1 MDKKYLKKSYI
12 QEGINLYLVRFI
24 LSFFKSRFKPTG
36 KVLVKSC
43 DGIGDILVRTK
54 LMEEI
59 EKKYGKENIYVLMKS
74 GYTKLGDMLGYKT
87 IEYSR
92 KDRKNFFPRLKK
104 MYELNSM
111 GFSAYINVEFSND
124 ITVGN
129 LFIPERI
136 GREDLNWQVERN
148 NKYYTKSY
156 ILENDYVMN
165 QIAVMGKEI
174 LNIDK
179 TGKELAPDIGGLFKV
194 EEKDIVVAVGSTGR
208 EKVCS
213 PILMAEYLKEVQN
226 EYPDRKIVLVGN
238 GDLQESYA
246 KRLIE
251 LLGEGNIENLVNKTS
266 LKEVFEVVA
275 KSCLFIGFDSGLYN
289 ACFALRKKGIILFK
303 DSSGAFI
310 HNVPTLKIVTPKKIR
325 KDVLDNEY
333 PSLNINSIEVEDFK
347 RALKEV
353 RDEKEFSC

>member
-12 QEGINLYLVRFI
+12 QEGINLYLIRFI

-36 KVLVKSC
+36 KVLIKSC
-43 DGIGDILVRTK
+43 DGIGDILVRSK

-74 GYTKLGDMLGYKT
+74 GYTKLGDILGYKT

-92 KDRKNFFPRLKK
+92 KDRKKFFQRLKK
-104 MYELNSM
+104 MYKLNSM
-111 GFSAYINVEFSND
+111 GFSTYINVEFAND

-136 GREDLNWQVERN
+136 GRCDLDWQVERN
-148 NKYYTKSY
+148 NKYYTKKY

-165 QIAVMGKEI
+165 QVATMGKEI

-179 TGKELAPDIGGLFKV
+179 TGTKLIPDIRGLFKV

-213 PILMAEYLKEVQN
+213 PILMAEYLKEVH
-226 EYPDRKIVLVGN
+226 DRYSDKKIILVGN

-246 KRLIE
+246 KRLMS
-251 LLGEGNIENLVNKTS
+251 LLGDINIENLVNKTS

-303 DSSGAFI
+303 DNNGAFI
-310 HNVPTLKIVTPKKIR
+310 HNVPWLKIVTPKKIR
-325 KDVLDNEY
+325 EDILDKEY
-333 PSLNINSIEVEDFK
+333 PALNINSITIEEFKKALEEVG
-347 RALKEV
+347 
-353 RDEKEFSC
+353 DEKEFSC

>member
-1 MDKKYLKKSYI
+1 MI
-12 QEGINLYLVRFI
+12 
-24 LSFFKSRFKPTG
+24 
-36 KVLVKSC
+36 KSC

-54 LMEEI
+54 LMELI
-59 EKKYGKENIYVLMKS
+59 EKKYGKDNIYVLMKS
-74 GYTKLGDMLGYKT
+74 GYTKLGDMLGYRT

-92 KDRKNFFPRLKK
+92 KERKSFFSRLKK

-111 GFSAYINVEFSND
+111 GFSTYINIEFAND

-136 GREDLNWQVERN
+136 GREDLSWQVERY

-165 QIAVMGKEI
+165 QVSKMAKDI
-174 LNIDK
+174 LDIDV
-179 TGKELAPDIGGLFKV
+179 TGKQLTPDIGGLFKI
-194 EEKDIVVAVGSTGR
+194 EDRDIVVAVGSTGR

-213 PILMAEYLKEVQN
+213 PILMAEYLKEVQQL
-226 EYPDRKIVLVGN
+226 YPDRKIILVGN
-238 GDLQESYA
+238 GDLQEGYA

-251 LLGEGNIENLVNKTS
+251 LLGNENIENLVNKTS

-289 ACFALRKKGIILFK
+289 ACFALRKKGVILFK
-303 DSSGAFI
+303 DGGGAFI
-310 HNVPTLKIVTPKKIR
+310 HNVPWLKIVTPKKVREDI
-325 KDVLDNEY
+325 LDREY
-333 PSLNINSIEVEDFK
+333 PALNINSIEVEDFK
-347 RALKEV
+347 KALEEV
-353 RDEKEFSC
+353 RDEKEFSY

>member
-1 MDKKYLKKSYI
+1 MDKRYLKKSYI
-12 QEGINLYLVRFI
+12 QEGINLYLIRFI
-24 LSFFKSRFKPTG
+24 LSFFKSRFKPQG
-36 KVLVKSC
+36 KVLIKSC

-54 LMEEI
+54 LMELI
-59 EKKYGKENIYVLMKS
+59 EKKYGKDNIYVLMKS
-74 GYTKLGDMLGYKT
+74 GYTKLGDMLGYRT

-92 KDRKNFFPRLKK
+92 KERKNLLPRLKK

-111 GFSAYINVEFSND
+111 GFSTYINIEFAND

-136 GREDLNWQVERN
+136 GREDLSWQVERN

-165 QIAVMGKEI
+165 QVSKMAKDI
-174 LNIDK
+174 LDIDV
-179 TGKELAPDIGGLFKV
+179 TGKQLTPDIGGLFKI
-194 EEKDIVVAVGSTGR
+194 EDRDIVVAVGSTGR

-213 PILMAEYLKEVQN
+213 PILMAEYLKEVQQL
-226 EYPDRKIVLVGN
+226 YPDRKIILVGN
-238 GDLQESYA
+238 GDLQEGYA

-251 LLGEGNIENLVNKTS
+251 LLGNENIENLVNKTS

-289 ACFALRKKGIILFK
+289 ACFALRKKGVILFK
-303 DSSGAFI
+303 DSGGAFI
-310 HNVPTLKIVTPKKIR
+310 HNVPWLKIVTPKKVREDI
-325 KDVLDNEY
+325 LDREY
-333 PSLNINSIEVEDFK
+333 PALNINSIEVEDFK
-347 RALKEV
+347 KALEEV
-353 RDEKEFSC
+353 RDEKEFSY

>member
-1 MDKKYLKKSYI
+1 MDKRYLKKSYI
-12 QEGINLYLVRFI
+12 QEGINLYLIRFI
-24 LSFFKSRFKPTG
+24 LSFFKSRFKPQG
-36 KVLVKSC
+36 KVLIKSC

-54 LMEEI
+54 LMELI
-59 EKKYGKENIYVLMKS
+59 EKKYGKDNIYVLMKS
-74 GYTKLGDMLGYKT
+74 GYTKLGDMLGYRT

-92 KDRKNFFPRLKK
+92 KERKNLLPRLKK

-111 GFSAYINVEFSND
+111 GFSTYINIEFAND

-136 GREDLNWQVERN
+136 GREDLSWQVERN

-165 QIAVMGKEI
+165 QVSKMAKDI
-174 LNIDK
+174 LDTDV
-179 TGKELAPDIGGLFKV
+179 TGKQLTPDIGGLFKI
-194 EEKDIVVAVGSTGR
+194 EDRDIVVAVGSTGR

-213 PILMAEYLKEVQN
+213 PILMAEYLKEVQQL
-226 EYPDRKIVLVGN
+226 YPDRKIILVGN
-238 GDLQESYA
+238 GDLQEGYA

-251 LLGEGNIENLVNKTS
+251 LLGNENIENLVNKTS

-289 ACFALRKKGIILFK
+289 ACFALRKKGVILFK
-303 DSSGAFI
+303 DSGGAFI
-310 HNVPTLKIVTPKKIR
+310 HNVPWLKIVTPKKVREDI
-325 KDVLDNEY
+325 LDREY
-333 PSLNINSIEVEDFK
+333 PALNINSIEVEDFK
-347 RALKEV
+347 KALEEV
-353 RDEKEFSC
+353 RDEKEFSY

>member
-1 MDKKYLKKSYI
+1 MDKRYLKKSYI
-12 QEGINLYLVRFI
+12 QEGINLYLIRFI
-24 LSFFKSRFKPTG
+24 LSFFKSRFKPQG
-36 KVLVKSC
+36 KVLIKSC

-54 LMEEI
+54 LMELI
-59 EKKYGKENIYVLMKS
+59 EKKYGKDNIYVLMKS
-74 GYTKLGDMLGYKT
+74 GYTKLGDMLGYRT

-92 KDRKNFFPRLKK
+92 KERKSFFSRLKK

-111 GFSAYINVEFSND
+111 GFSTYINIEFAND

-136 GREDLNWQVERN
+136 GREDLSWQVERN

-165 QIAVMGKEI
+165 QVSKMAKDI
-174 LNIDK
+174 LDIDV
-179 TGKELAPDIGGLFKV
+179 TGKQLTPDIGGLFKI
-194 EEKDIVVAVGSTGR
+194 EDRDIVVAVGSTGR

-213 PILMAEYLKEVQN
+213 PILMAEYLKEVQQL
-226 EYPDRKIVLVGN
+226 YPDRKIILVGN
-238 GDLQESYA
+238 GDLQEGYA

-251 LLGEGNIENLVNKTS
+251 LLGNENIENLVNKTS

-289 ACFALRKKGIILFK
+289 ACFALRKKGVILFK
-303 DSSGAFI
+303 DSGGAFI
-310 HNVPTLKIVTPKKIR
+310 HNVPWLKIVTPKKVREDI
-325 KDVLDNEY
+325 LDREY
-333 PSLNINSIEVEDFK
+333 PALNINSIEVEDFK
-347 RALKEV
+347 KALEEV
-353 RDEKEFSC
+353 RDENEFSY